1 MAVHIENTLQE
12 LIGFKLTQTSR
23 SANMECLKF
32 GFRINNKNQN
42 IGEFGLHIQT
52 GWRMVNEEKILVG
65 SNDLYEPNS
74 ENQSELDFDYEDG
87 NLRDEKLKNII
98 NSDTLIV
105 SKVLVDKIGGLN
117 ILFNDKTELQIIPI
131 NSSESEY
138 NEFWRLI
145 DNRKTES
152 KHLVARISGIE
163 NE

>member
-1 MAVHIENTLQE
+1 MIVKTESTLQE

-32 GFRINNKNQN
+32 GLKTNDKNQN
-42 IGEFGLHIQT
+42 IGEFGLHIQAD
-52 GWRMVNEEKILVG
+52 WRIINEDKILVG
-65 SNDLYEPNS
+65 SNDLCEPNS
-74 ENQSELDFDYEDG
+74 ENKTELDFDYENG
-87 NLRDEKLKNII
+87 NLRDGKLKNII
-98 NSDTLIV
+98 DSDDLIV
-105 SKVLVDKIGGLN
+105 SKIFADKIGGLN
-117 ILFNDKTELQIIPI
+117 IRFNNKTELQILPT

-152 KHLVARISGIE
+152 KHLVARIHGIE

>member
-1 MAVHIENTLQE
+1 MEVQTENRIQE
-12 LIGFKLTQTSR
+12 LIGFKLTHTSR
-23 SANMECLKF
+23 SSDMECLKF
-32 GFRINNKNQN
+32 GFKTNDKNQN

-52 GWRMVNEEKILVG
+52 DWRIINEENILVG
-65 SNDLYEPNS
+65 SNDIYEPNS

-98 NSDTLIV
+98 TSYDLII
-105 SKVLVDKIGGLN
+105 SKVFTDKIGGLN
-117 ILFNDKTELQIIPI
+117 IRFNDKSELQIIPT

-145 DNRKTES
+145 DNRESES
-152 KHLVARISGIE
+152 KHLVSRINGIE

>member
-1 MAVHIENTLQE
+1 MIVKTENTLQE

-32 GFRINNKNQN
+32 GLKTNEKNQN
-42 IGEFGLHIQT
+42 IGEFGLHIQAD
-52 GWRMVNEEKILVG
+52 WRIINEDKILVG
-65 SNDLYEPNS
+65 SSDLYEPNS
-74 ENQSELDFDYEDG
+74 ENKSELDFDYENG
-87 NLRDEKLKNII
+87 NLRDGKLKNII
-98 NSDTLIV
+98 DSDDLIV
-105 SKVLVDKIGGLN
+105 SKIFADKIGGLN
-117 ILFNDKTELQIIPI
+117 IRFNNKTELQILPT

-152 KHLVARISGIE
+152 KHLVARINGIE